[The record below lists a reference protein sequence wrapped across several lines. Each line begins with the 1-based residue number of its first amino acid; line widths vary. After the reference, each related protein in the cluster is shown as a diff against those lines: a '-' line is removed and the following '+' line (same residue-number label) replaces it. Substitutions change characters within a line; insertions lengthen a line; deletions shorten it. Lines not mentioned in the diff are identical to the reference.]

1 MSSINQETLTAIAKV
16 AVASLG
22 LSVAI
27 KLMAKLA
34 IATPPS
40 WVAAVAIVL
49 PSLVMAG
56 WMAQKSRGD
65 RPVTTSGDRPK
76 QP

>member
-16 AVASLG
+16 VVASLG

-27 KLMAKLA
+27 KLMAHWA
-34 IATPPS
+34 IATPPN

-49 PSLVMAG
+49 PSLVLGG

-65 RPVTTSGDRPK
+65 RSVTTDRDRPQ